1 VRTEGSQGYKEVS
14 AAKSTKMAETPSN
27 SVRLY
32 TRFISI
38 LKIIQYIGYSVVV
51 FFSLTFVLLTG
62 GFQSFFPP
70 IALVIIL
77 LQATLGCLIIYVIT
91 QGLIA
96 IIDLLSRIEQ
106 NTRSQ

>member
-1 VRTEGSQGYKEVS
+1 
-14 AAKSTKMAETPSN
+14 MAETPSN

-38 LKIIQYIGYSVVV
+38 LKIIQYIGYSLLVVV
-51 FFSLTFVLLTG
+51 FSLIFVFLTG
-62 GFQSFFPP
+62 GIQSFFPP
-70 IALVIIL
+70 IAIVLIL

-96 IIDLLSRIEQ
+96 IVDLLSRIEQ

>member
-1 VRTEGSQGYKEVS
+1 MRTEGSQGYKEVL
-14 AAKSTKMAETPSN
+14 AAKSTKMAETPN
-27 SVRLY
+27 SLRLY

-51 FFSLTFVLLTG
+51 FFSLTFVFLTG
-62 GFQSFFPP
+62 GIQSFFPP
-70 IALVIIL
+70 IAIVLIL

-96 IIDLLSRIEQ
+96 IVDLLSRIEQ